1 LPDCAPDRDVYRQR
15 QCGTTGRHSSRK
27 DADAALVAGSDADFV
42 YCATLVVNSRLS
54 SPIRGDLLVDLS
66 VAEGKLILRVRGADK
81 LWAFKSSLEIPLVHI
96 GGIRADPEAARGW
109 YHGIRMPGTN
119 VPGVITAGTF
129 YQDGKR
135 IFWDVHHP
143 EKTIVIDLHDERY
156 SELVVEVDDPD
167 AAVELVKAAL
177 PR

>member
-1 LPDCAPDRDVYRQR
+1 M
-15 QCGTTGRHSSRK
+15 
-27 DADAALVAGSDADFV
+27 
-42 YCATLVVNSRLS
+42 
-54 SPIRGDLLVDLS
+54 VDLS
-66 VAEGKLILRVRGADK
+66 IAEGKLILHVRGADK

-96 GGIRADPEAARGW
+96 AGVRADPEAARGW

-135 IFWDVHHP
+135 VFWDVHNS

-156 SELVVEVDDPD
+156 NELVVEVDDPD
-167 AAVELVKAAL
+167 AAVKLIQNEL
-177 PR
+177 